1 MEEDA
6 LSSSSSME
14 VVEEQKENEMEI
26 VNLEDKVEASKIGMT
41 FSSYDE
47 LYDYY
52 IRYAKQLG
60 FAICKR
66 SSTKG
71 DDGELK
77 YITLA
82 CSRSGH
88 SQHTSK
94 NIFRP
99 HPITKTNCQAKIR
112 AIAIDGGSW
121 QVNSLSLDH
130 NHGLS
135 PGKARFY
142 RCNRVMRPYVKR
154 KLEMNDK
161 AGIRM
166 NKSYNACVVEAGG
179 HENMTFLEK
188 DCRNYIEK
196 VRRLQLGQGDAAA
209 VQDYFLK
216 MQADNANFFYAMD
229 LDEKARLKNL
239 FWADARSRAA
249 YEEFGDVV
257 TFDTTYLTNKYD
269 MPFAPFVGV
278 NHHGHSILLGCGLIS
293 NEDTDTFTWLFQT
306 WLTCMSGRA
315 PSGIITD
322 QDKAMKKAIEK
333 VLPNTRHRWCLWH
346 IMKKI
351 PEKLKGYKDYES
363 IKFILQKA
371 VYDTLSPNE
380 FECSWNLMI
389 EKYKLHGNEWLLGM
403 YTERHRWV
411 PAFVKDNFWAGMST
425 TQRSE
430 SMHAFFDGYVNVKT
444 TLKQFVEQYENA
456 LKDKVQKETQEDFN
470 CFNSWLPCITH
481 YDMEKQFADAYTT
494 AKFKEF
500 QMELTGKIYCSLFPI
515 KEDGSSSEYK
525 VLEDV
530 KIGDSQQRVN
540 FMVLLN
546 GKDCE
551 VKCNC
556 RLFESRGILCRHAI
570 VTLLHNKVYRIPERY
585 IMRRW
590 RKDVKRCHTR
600 VQISYSDY
608 SAKAET
614 KRFDSLCNSFHE
626 VADMASESEDKFN
639 LVMTWIAEMK
649 NNLKHEEGICGSNQT
664 TSKVSTENNSVGEH
678 HGISNESK
686 NILTPLAVR
695 SKGRPPFKRKQSKVE
710 QIVKKRKEKKKEM
723 VSITN
728 NVNEGGLKDFEKF
741 KSMGIGH
748 IEGPTAYNV
757 ANIIGTQDSIVVN
770 PSFQGHRDAN
780 MPNYTPQIML
790 GVDVATNVNLMQ
802 GNLNLHGYSR
812 TPPTNLSVDYPS
824 GDSDH
829 VTKRRAMGL
838 LDELNMPVNILPVSF
853 PGHALSQAFN
863 APDDLPKT
871 VAKTLNQGSTS
882 MSMDFHPLQ

>member
-26 VNLEDKVEASKIGMT
+26 VNLEDKVEAPKIGMT
-41 FSSYDE
+41 FSSCDE

-52 IRYAKQLG
+52 IRYAKQLR
-60 FAICKR
+60 FAVCKR

-82 CSRSGH
+82 CSQSGH

-94 NIFRP
+94 IIFRP

-112 AIAIDGGSW
+112 AISIDGGSW

-130 NHGLS
+130 NHELS

-209 VQDYFLK
+209 VQNYFLK
-216 MQADNANFFYAMD
+216 MQANNANFFYAMD
-229 LDEKARLKNL
+229 LDEKTRLKNL

-278 NHHGHSILLGCGLIS
+278 NHHGHSILLGCGFIS

-322 QDKAMKKAIEK
+322 QDKAIKKAIEK
-333 VLPNTRHRWCLWH
+333 VFPNTCHRWCLWH

-351 PEKLKGYKDYES
+351 PKKLKGYKEYES
-363 IKFILQKA
+363 IKSILQKA

-389 EKYKLHGNEWLLGM
+389 EKYKLNGNEWLLGM

-430 SMHAFFDGYVNVKT
+430 SMYAFFDGYVNVKT

-456 LKDKVQKETQEDFN
+456 LKDK
-470 CFNSWLPCITH
+470 
-481 YDMEKQFADAYTT
+481 QFADAYTT

-500 QMELTGKIYCSLFPI
+500 QIELTGKIYCSLFPI
-515 KEDGSSSEYK
+515 KEYGSISEYK

-530 KIGDSQQRVN
+530 KIGDNQQRVN

-546 GKDCE
+546 GKDYE
-551 VKCNC
+551 VKYNC

-570 VTLLHNKVYRIPERY
+570 VTLLHNKFYRIPERY

-600 VQISYSDY
+600 VRISYSDY
-608 SAKAET
+608 SAKAEA

-626 VADMASESEDKFN
+626 VADMATESEDKFN
-639 LVMTWIAEMK
+639 LVMTWVGEMK
-649 NNLKHEEGICGSNQT
+649 NNLKHAEGICGSNQT
-664 TSKVSTENNSVGEH
+664 TSKVSTENNSIGEG

-686 NILTPLAVR
+686 NILTPLVVR

-710 QIVKKRKEKKKEM
+710 QIVKKRKEKKKEI

-757 ANIIGTQDSIVVN
+757 ANIIGMQDSIV
-770 PSFQGHRDAN
+770 
-780 MPNYTPQIML
+780 IML
-790 GVDVATNVNLMQ
+790 GVDVATNLNLMQ

-824 GDSDH
+824 EDSDH

-838 LDELNMPVNILPVSF
+838 SDELNMPVNILPVSF
-853 PGHALSQAFN
+853 PCHALTQAFN

-871 VAKTLNQGSTS
+871 VARTLNQGPTF

>member
-1 MEEDA
+1 MEGMEEDA

-14 VVEEQKENEMEI
+14 VVEEKKENEMEI
-26 VNLEDKVEASKIGMT
+26 VNLEDKVEAPKLGMT

-60 FAICKR
+60 FAVCIR

-112 AIAIDGGSW
+112 AISIDGRSW

-135 PGKARFY
+135 PGKARL
-142 RCNRVMRPYVKR
+142 R
-154 KLEMNDK
+154 
-161 AGIRM
+161 
-166 NKSYNACVVEAGG
+166 
-179 HENMTFLEK
+179 
-188 DCRNYIEK
+188 
-196 VRRLQLGQGDAAA
+196 LGQGDVVA

-216 MQADNANFFYAMD
+216 MQANNTNFFYAMD

-257 TFDTTYLTNKYD
+257 TFDTTYLKNKYD
-269 MPFAPFVGV
+269 LPFAPFVGV

-293 NEDTDTFTWLFQT
+293 NENTDTFTWLFQT

-322 QDKAMKKAIEK
+322 QDKATKKAIEK
-333 VLPNTRHRWCLWH
+333 VFPNTRHRWCLWH

-351 PEKLKGYKDYES
+351 PEKLKGYKQYES

-380 FECSWNLMI
+380 FECSWNSMI

-494 AKFKEF
+494 TKFKEF

-515 KEDGSSSEYK
+515 KDGSISEYK

-530 KIGDSQQRVN
+530 KIGDSQQHVN
-540 FMVLLN
+540 FTVLLN
-546 GKDCE
+546 GKDCQ

-570 VTLLHNKVYRIPERY
+570 VTLLHNEVYRIPERY
-585 IMRRW
+585 IMQRW

-600 VQISYSDY
+600 VRISYGDY
-608 SAKAET
+608 SAKAEA

-639 LVMTWIAEMK
+639 LVMTWVGEMK
-649 NNLKHEEGICGSNQT
+649 NNLNHTESICGSNQT
-664 TSKVSTENNSVGEH
+664 TPKVSTENKSVGKG

-686 NILTPLAVR
+686 NILAPLAAR
-695 SKGRPPFKRKQSKVE
+695 SKGRLPFKRKQSKVE
-710 QIVKKRKEKKKEM
+710 QIVKKRKEKEKEM

-728 NVNEGGLKDFEKF
+728 HVNKGGLKDFEKF

-748 IEGPTAYNV
+748 IEGPIASNV
-757 ANIIGTQDSIVVN
+757 ADIIGTQDNIVKNSASFWSLSQRSHANHSSGDSHAHASQIYGTTPFFMENTSFPIFQQNHIQVN
-770 PSFQGHRDAN
+770 PSLQGHRNAN
-780 MPNYTPQIML
+780 MSNYTPQKML
-790 GVDVATNVNLMQ
+790 GVDVATNLNLMQ
-802 GNLNLHGYSR
+802 SNLNLHGYST
-812 TPPTNLSVDYPS
+812 TP
-824 GDSDH
+824 
-829 VTKRRAMGL
+829 RR
-838 LDELNMPVNILPVSF
+838 N
-853 PGHALSQAFN
+853 
-863 APDDLPKT
+863 
-871 VAKTLNQGSTS
+871 
-882 MSMDFHPLQ
+882 

>member
-1 MEEDA
+1 
-6 LSSSSSME
+6 ME

-26 VNLEDKVEASKIGMT
+26 VNLEEKVEAPKIGMT

-229 LDEKARLKNL
+229 LDEEARLKNL

-333 VLPNTRHRWCLWH
+333 VLPNTRHRC
-346 IMKKI
+346 
-351 PEKLKGYKDYES
+351 
-363 IKFILQKA
+363 
-371 VYDTLSPNE
+371 
-380 FECSWNLMI
+380 WNLMI
-389 EKYKLHGNEWLLGM
+389 ENYKLHGNEWLLGM
-403 YTERHRWV
+403 YMERHR
-411 PAFVKDNFWAGMST
+411 
-425 TQRSE
+425 
-430 SMHAFFDGYVNVKT
+430 
-444 TLKQFVEQYENA
+444 
-456 LKDKVQKETQEDFN
+456 
-470 CFNSWLPCITH
+470 
-481 YDMEKQFADAYTT
+481 
-494 AKFKEF
+494 
-500 QMELTGKIYCSLFPI
+500 
-515 KEDGSSSEYK
+515 
-525 VLEDV
+525 
-530 KIGDSQQRVN
+530 
-540 FMVLLN
+540 
-546 GKDCE
+546 
-551 VKCNC
+551 
-556 RLFESRGILCRHAI
+556 
-570 VTLLHNKVYRIPERY
+570 
-585 IMRRW
+585 
-590 RKDVKRCHTR
+590 
-600 VQISYSDY
+600 
-608 SAKAET
+608 
-614 KRFDSLCNSFHE
+614 
-626 VADMASESEDKFN
+626 
-639 LVMTWIAEMK
+639 
-649 NNLKHEEGICGSNQT
+649 
-664 TSKVSTENNSVGEH
+664 
-678 HGISNESK
+678 
-686 NILTPLAVR
+686 
-695 SKGRPPFKRKQSKVE
+695 
-710 QIVKKRKEKKKEM
+710 
-723 VSITN
+723 
-728 NVNEGGLKDFEKF
+728 
-741 KSMGIGH
+741 
-748 IEGPTAYNV
+748 
-757 ANIIGTQDSIVVN
+757 
-770 PSFQGHRDAN
+770 
-780 MPNYTPQIML
+780 
-790 GVDVATNVNLMQ
+790 
-802 GNLNLHGYSR
+802 
-812 TPPTNLSVDYPS
+812 
-824 GDSDH
+824 
-829 VTKRRAMGL
+829 
-838 LDELNMPVNILPVSF
+838 
-853 PGHALSQAFN
+853 
-863 APDDLPKT
+863 
-871 VAKTLNQGSTS
+871 
-882 MSMDFHPLQ
+882 